1 MDPSPIE
8 STSRLA
14 ARLQVGDLVFIR
26 IPLLPFRKVAEAT
39 CSWTNHVGIVLD
51 VGGRQPT
58 IGESRFPFSGATSLS
73 RFLARSQAGRVAV
86 ARLQIPLNAHQ
97 RYRIAAA
104 ARRRSGVLYDTGFD
118 LRSRRQFC
126 SRYVR
131 EVLMEATGTAV
142 GDVESFFSLLAR
154 NPDADLRFWRI
165 WYFGRIPWFRQTVTP
180 ASLLAS
186 PRLRTVFDGTVR

>member
-1 MDPSPIE
+1 MDPRQAE
-8 STSRLA
+8 STSHLA

-26 IPLLPFRKVAEAT
+26 IPALPFRKVAEAT

-58 IGESRFPFSGATSLS
+58 IGESRFPFSGATPLS
-73 RFLARSQAGRVAV
+73 RFVARSEERRVAV
-86 ARLQIPLNAHQ
+86 ARLQDPLDSRQ
-97 RYRIAAA
+97 RSRIAAA

-118 LRSRRQFC
+118 LHSRRQFC

-154 NPDADLRFWRI
+154 NPDADLRFWRL
-165 WYFGRIPWFRQTVTP
+165 WYFGRVPWSRQTVTP

-186 PRLRTVFDGTVR
+186 PRLRTAFDGTVG